1 MSGDLL
7 SEVCSKLRT
16 VPVALPPPISRSI
29 DAPWVKK
36 ELDVAMN
43 REIGGGEVVVL
54 PPLYEKCSLR
64 AFLQGK
70 LYADFT
76 DPDTYEEVL
85 AKLLRKLMIR

>member
-1 MSGDLL
+1 
-7 SEVCSKLRT
+7 
-16 VPVALPPPISRSI
+16 
-29 DAPWVKK
+29 
-36 ELDVAMN
+36 MN